1 MPIYCDILGNIARS
15 TVRDYMVALNIYG
28 QKFTEQATVLA
39 EANTEAMR
47 WKKMEDDLGK
57 ANNNRNE

>member
-15 TVRDYMVALNIYG
+15 TVRDYMVALNIHG

>member
-1 MPIYCDILGNIARS
+1 
-15 TVRDYMVALNIYG
+15 MVALNISG
-28 QKFTEQATVLA
+28 QKLTEQATVLA